1 MNQFRP
7 AMLATVL
14 MVSILSV
21 CSILNAQQVFDQR
34 DSDFYSIVTINA
46 KRMGTLLNTTP
57 NVLVNYAKSMC
68 AEIPKIGAAA
78 VIEKNR
84 HSSESIQGNEAGK
97 QQVADMV
104 FRNSVSTYC
113 SEYTQQAFNALNA
126 PASNQQTARSEAK
139 SENSIYERF
148 RGIANGSL
156 IDMRLHPSYTEDYVK
171 ERAKLFCSLMNNSDM
186 QKLTMEIQYPP
197 QRWTETPRDRPR
209 LETGILI
216 AGTETYCPRNEG
228 MVGQWRG
235 TYER

>member
-21 CSILNAQQVFDQR
+21 CYTLYGQQGLDQR

-46 KRMGTLLNTTP
+46 KRMGAPLNTTP
-57 NVLVNYAKSMC
+57 DVLVNYAKSMC
-68 AEIPKIGAAA
+68 TDIPQLGATA
-78 VIEKNR
+78 VVEKNR
-84 HSSESIQGNEAGK
+84 QSSESLQGNEVSK

-113 SEYTQQAFNALNA
+113 SQYTQLAFNALNA

-139 SENSIYERF
+139 SESSIYDRF
-148 RGIANGSL
+148 HGIVNG
-156 IDMRLHPSYTEDYVK
+156 IDMRLHPSYTENYVK
-171 ERAKLFCSLMNNSDM
+171 ERAKLFCGLMNNSDM
-186 QKLTMEIQYPP
+186 QKLTTEIVYPP
-197 QRWTETPRDRPR
+197 QRWTETPKDRSR

-216 AGTETYCPRNEG
+216 AGTETYCPQNESL
-228 MVGQWRG
+228 VGQWRS

>member
-1 MNQFRP
+1 
-7 AMLATVL
+7 MLATVL

-21 CSILNAQQVFDQR
+21 CSILNAQQVLDQR

-68 AEIPKIGAAA
+68 AEIPQIGAAA

-84 HSSESIQGNEAGK
+84 HSSESIQGNEVGK

-148 RGIANGSL
+148 RGVASG
-156 IDMRLHPSYTEDYVK
+156 IDMRLQFNILRNDG
-171 ERAKLFCSLMNNSDM
+171 
-186 QKLTMEIQYPP
+186 QKRRVID
-197 QRWTETPRDRPR
+197 RDWR
-209 LETGILI
+209 LEFSLRVRKLI
-216 AGTETYCPRNEG
+216 VPRMRAWWASGAVRMRDKSRCGSPGGWAQTQGLPRGNRS
-228 MVGQWRG
+228 WRG
-235 TYER
+235 